1 MSVPRRHGTSGGVHA
16 ALAGRAHRVLGVTR
30 RNKTGS
36 ARVRTHVPRGHAPI
50 APERT
55 AQSLTDLW
63 DRHGSSAYS
72 LACALLGDD
81 AAASLA
87 VTRAM
92 GDLAHSPD
100 DASAEDAQR
109 LLARRVY
116 ARCQGLAGDTPRTLL
131 LPPMMVWLGELAQL
145 QRACLALC
153 VFGGHTH
160 REAADLLGAPALT
173 VAALL
178 TSGLQ
183 ELGRLSAGGTATT
196 G

>member
-1 MSVPRRHGTSGGVHA
+1 M
-16 ALAGRAHRVLGVTR
+16 
-30 RNKTGS
+30 
-36 ARVRTHVPRGHAPI
+36 
-50 APERT
+50 
-55 AQSLTDLW
+55 DLW
-63 DRHGSSAYS
+63 DRHGGSAYS

-92 GDLAHSPD
+92 ADVARSPVNV
-100 DASAEDAQR
+100 SADDAQR
-109 LLARRVY
+109 FLAQRVY
-116 ARCQGLAGDTPRTLL
+116 ARCQALASDTPRTMV
-131 LPPMMVWLGELAQL
+131 LPSTMVWLGELANL

-160 REAADLLGAPALT
+160 REAADLLGAPATT

>member
-1 MSVPRRHGTSGGVHA
+1 
-16 ALAGRAHRVLGVTR
+16 
-30 RNKTGS
+30 
-36 ARVRTHVPRGHAPI
+36 
-50 APERT
+50 
-55 AQSLTDLW
+55 
-63 DRHGSSAYS
+63 
-72 LACALLGDD
+72 LLGDD

-92 GDLAHSPD
+92 VDLAHSPD

-116 ARCQGLAGDTPRTLL
+116 ARCQGLAGDTPRTLR

-183 ELGRLSAGGTATT
+183 ELGRLSAGGTASA